1 MSCDECT
8 CANKCPDYAH
18 CGCICDVKTGACGYH
33 CSDDVAAAMKPALS
47 RALKAS
53 MNSRVNVRMSGVTL
67 AEAAKV
73 LAGLEDAEIF
83 VPASRLDERRDLY
96 LDDVPLD
103 TVVRELSLMAVRSSS
118 SRTPNPR
125 SAEM

>member
-33 CSDDVAAAMKPALS
+33 CSDQVAKRKPVLYE
-47 RALKAS
+47 ALKAS
-53 MNSRVNVRMSGVTL
+53 IDSRVNVRMSGVTL

-73 LAGLEDAEIF
+73 LAGLEDAEVF

-96 LDDVPLD
+96 LDDVPLE
-103 TVVRELSLMAVRSSS
+103 TVVRELSLMAVRS
-118 SRTPNPR
+118 
-125 SAEM
+125 